1 MNKGYFRI
9 GCLVTYFLYVL
20 LLGSA
25 SAATDITEKDLPQ
38 AVVVDGKELFQ
49 VMVRV
54 GSFSPQDRAD
64 IISGRVEKI
73 AKNYAIDIETIHV
86 QEIGNTMEIVAGKQI
101 IMSITDVDAQAEQQ
115 TLIAL
120 ADERMD
126 IIKSTIKEYRIER
139 STKNMSLYSLGT
151 IALTGLLWRL
161 VYWLQSLLKRMK
173 QKLAEHEISESRYSF
188 KIQKFEVL
196 SSGQIYSVVSQMMN
210 ISIWVLQGILIYF
223 YLFSVLSI
231 FPGTRKYAHQLLG
244 YILEPIMM
252 VLETIVSFL
261 PNVSIII
268 VIIIIS
274 RYFLQGV
281 HLFFNHIKQGNIKIS
296 GFYIEWVD
304 PTYKIVRFLV
314 LALTL
319 ISIFP
324 YIPGSQSAAF
334 QGVSV
339 FIGVLFSLGSSSTVS
354 NIVAGIAITYTRAFS
369 MGDRVK
375 IGEHIGDIIE
385 KTLLVTRIRTIKNV
399 DIIIPNSSLLNGSI
413 TNYSTGVGATGLI
426 LHSTITI
433 GYDVPWRIVHELL
446 IKAAYATP
454 DILVDPKPFVF
465 QTSLDDFYV
474 SYQINAYTQKPNSMA
489 RIYSDLHKNIQDSFN
504 DANVEIMSPHYTAI
518 RDGNQT
524 TIPAENLPEDYAKQV
539 FEIKIK

>member
-1 MNKGYFRI
+1 M
-9 GCLVTYFLYVL
+9 
-20 LLGSA
+20 
-25 SAATDITEKDLPQ
+25 
-38 AVVVDGKELFQ
+38 
-49 VMVRV
+49 
-54 GSFSPQDRAD
+54 
-64 IISGRVEKI
+64 
-73 AKNYAIDIETIHV
+73 
-86 QEIGNTMEIVAGKQI
+86 
-101 IMSITDVDAQAEQQ
+101 
-115 TLIAL
+115 
-120 ADERMD
+120 
-126 IIKSTIKEYRIER
+126 
-139 STKNMSLYSLGT
+139 
-151 IALTGLLWRL
+151 
-161 VYWLQSLLKRMK
+161 
-173 QKLAEHEISESRYSF
+173 
-188 KIQKFEVL
+188 
-196 SSGQIYSVVSQMMN
+196 
-210 ISIWVLQGILIYF
+210 
-223 YLFSVLSI
+223 
-231 FPGTRKYAHQLLG
+231 
-244 YILEPIMM
+244 
-252 VLETIVSFL
+252 
-261 PNVSIII
+261 
-268 VIIIIS
+268 
-274 RYFLQGV
+274 
-281 HLFFNHIKQGNIKIS
+281 
-296 GFYIEWVD
+296 
-304 PTYKIVRFLV
+304 V